1 MDEIICSGRH
11 NDKGFLMETK
21 IAIFPGRGIRKT
33 LHENEWWFSVGIIV
47 EVPTDTTNSKDYI
60 KKIRKRDG
68 ELYKR

>member
-1 MDEIICSGRH
+1 
-11 NDKGFLMETK
+11 METK